1 MNVETTCVVPASGYR
16 PLPAARSRHETLARP
31 GIALSFKEG
40 EQIYDQD
47 DHADRVYRV
56 IRGSVRASRL
66 LADGRRQVGGF
77 YYEGDLF
84 GAEAGATRRYATEAL
99 DGGCQVA
106 AICLGSSAVAK
117 DAVERLVSQAA
128 REELGR
134 AQEHMSLLART
145 SASEKVA
152 TFLLTL
158 ATRFGPAWVHL
169 PMGRQ
174 DMADYLG
181 ITIETISRTLGR
193 LQADGVVEFGSCRE
207 FRVKRPDALERLAL
221 A

>member
-1 MNVETTCVVPASGYR
+1 MNVQPACVAPAGGYR
-16 PLPAARSRHETLARP
+16 PFRTTGSRHEALARP

-56 IRGSVRASRL
+56 IRGAVRASRL

-84 GAEAGATRRYATEAL
+84 GAEAGVTRRYATESL
-99 DGGCQVA
+99 GGGCQVV
-106 AICLGSSAVAK
+106 AILPGTSMVGT
-117 DAVERLVSQAA
+117 DVLERLVSEAA
-128 REELGR
+128 RQELGR

-145 SASEKVA
+145 SACEKVA

-158 ATRFGPAWVHL
+158 ANRFGPARIHL

-193 LQADGVVEFGSCRE
+193 LQADGVVEFGGCRD

-221 A
+221 S

>member
-1 MNVETTCVVPASGYR
+1 MNVEPAYVVPAAGYR
-16 PLPAARSRHETLARP
+16 PFQSSGSRHETIARP

-56 IRGSVRASRL
+56 IRGCVRASRL

-77 YYEGDLF
+77 YFEGDLF
-84 GAEAGATRRYATEAL
+84 GAEAGVTRRYAAEAL

-106 AICLGSSAVAK
+106 AIWPGSNIAGS
-117 DAVERLVSQAA
+117 DALERLVAEAA

-145 SASEKVA
+145 SACEKVA

-158 ATRFGPAWVHL
+158 ATRYGPTRIHL

-193 LQADGVVEFGSCRE
+193 LQADGVVEFGGCRD

-221 A
+221 T